1 MSSQPLWLYL
11 GEVTHNK
18 SANSQQKHSSSCD
31 YRNITHISICSQVL
45 MILLKILN
53 CQVTEH
59 EKTTNER
66 GLHSALSNTNMIL
79 QQGQHVLTGHT
90 HKLTRA
96 TEMSVLLTML
106 DRRVFCQELY
116 RRICAFRLVQNTHSE
131 QMAGQLHECLS
142 SVIPT
147 WSLNVKSKWIWFF

>member
-1 MSSQPLWLYL
+1 MQHKQHDARLDLFTSTDDPTQ
-11 GEVTHNK
+11 
-18 SANSQQKHSSSCD
+18 NS
-31 YRNITHISICSQVL
+31 
-45 MILLKILN
+45 N

-59 EKTTNER
+59 EKTTNEH
-66 GLHSALSNTNMIL
+66 GLHSTLSNTNDFTARTKCIY
-79 QQGQHVLTGHT
+79 LTAHT

-131 QMAGQLHECLS
+131 QMAGQLHERLS

-147 WSLNVKSKWIWFF
+147 